1 MPGYSSIRGSG
12 FAFLLLLWSLWFLI
26 MLVRTIL
33 GPLLPL
39 IEDEFVISHAKA
51 TSLVMVTSLGAS
63 TSLFASGVFSGRF
76 GYKKSILLY
85 LAVSMVVFLLI
96 PHARAFSQIAALF
109 FVFGMVTGAYFP
121 CVIPIVTEHYA
132 PSAWGR
138 ALAIQDTGASLSVFA
153 GPLLVSLLAK
163 FLSWRQFFT
172 VFAAAYVTSG
182 VLFLLFSKEVRVES
196 RLRSYVGGMLKRR
209 SLWVLAVI
217 WTFGTGAFMAVY
229 QVTPL
234 YLTKELS
241 LSIEHANA
249 VLSLSRLGGVAFGV
263 IMGFLVDRF
272 DLKRSMFMVLCM
284 TGLFTMLMGHANITI
299 VQVGLFLQGT
309 TIMGFYATGLMALS
323 RMFSMEERSVAA
335 GVVSTVSGVFGSALV
350 PYLFG
355 IAGDHISFRFGMV
368 VFGALVALA
377 SVLVYFLRIPAAV
390 RERPVQGE
398 WQVTRLKGSERERER
413 GQESS

>member
-1 MPGYSSIRGSG
+1 VPRYSTIRGKG

-51 TSLVMVTSLGAS
+51 TSLVLVTSLGAS
-63 TSLFASGVFSGRF
+63 TSLFASGVLSGRF
-76 GYKKSILLY
+76 GYKRSILLY
-85 LAVSMVVFLLI
+85 LAVSLVVFLLI
-96 PHARAFSQIAALF
+96 PHARAFSQIAGLF

-132 PSAWGR
+132 PPVWGR

-153 GPLLVSLLAK
+153 GPLLVSLLAR

-172 VFAAAYVTSG
+172 IFAAAYVISG

-196 RLRSYVGGMLKRR
+196 RLTSYVGGMLKRR

-241 LSIEHANA
+241 LSMGHANA

-272 DLKRSMFMVLCM
+272 DLKRSMFVVLCL
-284 TGLFTMLMGHANITI
+284 TGLFTMLMGHANLTM
-299 VQVGLFLQGT
+299 VQLGLFLQGT

-355 IAGDHISFRFGMV
+355 VAGDHLSFRFGMF
-368 VFGALVALA
+368 VFGGLVVLA
-377 SVLVYFLRIPAAV
+377 SGLVYSLRIPVAV
-390 RERPVQGE
+390 RERPRAGVNAG
-398 WQVTRLKGSERERER
+398 R
-413 GQESS
+413 GP